1 MVKNT
6 LLFVIITLF
15 SAYKN
20 KKYLQKVHLLEKNRK
35 FVPYFADGVEKQF
48 PCYPQMMHTNIIKTI
63 NYYAK

>member
-6 LLFVIITLF
+6 LFIVIFTLF

-35 FVPYFADGVEKQF
+35 FVPYFAIGVGRKFRANAETPNKLQ
-48 PCYPQMMHTNIIKTI
+48 
-63 NYYAK
+63 

>member
-6 LLFVIITLF
+6 LFFIIITLF

-35 FVPYFADGVEKQF
+35 FVPYFADGMECNFHAVLK
-48 PCYPQMMHTNIIKTI
+48 
-63 NYYAK
+63 

>member
-6 LLFVIITLF
+6 FLIVIFTLF

-35 FVPYFADGVEKQF
+35 FVPYFADGMEYNF
-48 PCYPQMMHTNIIKTI
+48 HTIPE
-63 NYYAK
+63 